1 VDEKVKY
8 KVGEH
13 YHCPKCGSGRAKIVW
28 ISEDGKTI
36 AVQCPR
42 SGYQHKKDAV
52 VLVNVEK

>member
-1 VDEKVKY
+1 MKY